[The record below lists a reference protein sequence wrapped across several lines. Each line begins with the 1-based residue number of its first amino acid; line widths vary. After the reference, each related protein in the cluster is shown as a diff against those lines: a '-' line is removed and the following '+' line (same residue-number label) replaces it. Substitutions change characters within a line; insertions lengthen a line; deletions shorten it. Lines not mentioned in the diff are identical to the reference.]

1 MIVRSTKPLIIDARN
16 GEEAIVSLK
25 VTGWTKE
32 CKNNRYRA
40 EVSDSIVT
48 DVEVPSI
55 GAPLKSYKQFKSKT
69 VFYSDAEIDDLF
81 SQIGE
86 SITPDLSYSQKQSE
100 LIAKA
105 LLIIT
110 QETPIYGSS
119 SEDWE
124 LVDEN
129 LEIAE

>member
-1 MIVRSTKPLIIDARN
+1 MIVRSTKPLIINART
-16 GEEAIVSLK
+16 GEEAIVSLR
-25 VTGWTKE
+25 VSGWTKE
-32 CKNNRYRA
+32 RKNNRYRA
-40 EVSDSIVT
+40 EVTDSIVIP
-48 DVEVPSI
+48 VEVPSI
-55 GAPLKSYKQFKSKT
+55 GSPLKSYKQFNSKT
-69 VFYSDAEIDDLF
+69 VFYNDAEIDALF
-81 SQIGE
+81 TEIGE

-124 LVDEN
+124 LVDET